1 MKAAAKIQDM
11 IERGTWKPK
20 REQVEAENAGPHAPD
35 DVPDDVPVIP
45 TKRKRGRPRKDE
57 KR

>member
-20 REQVEAENAGPHAPD
+20 REQPKTEAAALH
-35 DVPDDVPVIP
+35 VPDDVPVIP
-45 TKRKRGRPRKDE
+45 TKKKRGRPRKDE